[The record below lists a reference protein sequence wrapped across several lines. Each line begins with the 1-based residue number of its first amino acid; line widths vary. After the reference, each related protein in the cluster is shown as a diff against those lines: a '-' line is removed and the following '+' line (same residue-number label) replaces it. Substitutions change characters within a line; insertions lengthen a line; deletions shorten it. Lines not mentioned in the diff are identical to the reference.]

1 MNTAM
6 WLPFTLP
13 LQGRGQPTLTTKPG
27 RGSHDPRPI
36 SYTLF
41 VTRHS
46 SFVIRH
52 SSFVI
57 PFSPPPPCL
66 RVSCSVSL
74 YSPTGPL
81 HPYHRSYPLII
92 VGEARP

>member
-1 MNTAM
+1 MNTAL

-13 LQGRGQPTLTTKPG
+13 LQERDQPTLTTKPG

-41 VTRHS
+41 V
-46 SFVIRH
+46 IRH

-57 PFSPPPPCL
+57 PFSPPSPCL

-74 YSPTGPL
+74 YSPTGSLRPL
-81 HPYHRSYPLII
+81 AHFTPTIAHTP
-92 VGEARP
+92 